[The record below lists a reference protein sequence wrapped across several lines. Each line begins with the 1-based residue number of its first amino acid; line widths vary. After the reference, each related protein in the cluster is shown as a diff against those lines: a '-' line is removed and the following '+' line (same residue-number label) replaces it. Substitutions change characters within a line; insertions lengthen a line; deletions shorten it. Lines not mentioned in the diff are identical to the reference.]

1 MSSRRLYPF
10 LIAALVISPVLSH
23 AQSSQAQSNRAQFEA
38 QKQGRYVYTP
48 FTAMSSP
55 VVLPMDGKLTEAD
68 WFTGLDLSLGGVLFP
83 HLHVDTAFGTST
95 TEQQNLQLG
104 HHDPSQNGFTWQNIE
119 FGLSGRFNE
128 YFEAFGTYAAVVDS
142 EGHWEGIYEEWF
154 AKLQN
159 LKAGVLG
166 EFELRGG
173 RIYNRFG
180 IQNTYHPHGF
190 DWADQYLVNARVL
203 GEDSLTIIGADVTW
217 KLPVSWISQ
226 LDVAVGVAPEGHAH
240 HHHGSREIEGAMF
253 EAEGAGFD
261 DVMTVANWTN
271 IYNYNDFH
279 QYRAGVSG
287 AWGDNQYG
295 RGTEVYGAHF
305 EYQWRQN
312 GFEPGGR
319 YFRWRTEMMW
329 RRWGAQS
336 GVLGGHDDHGHDD
349 HGHGHDD
356 HAEHE
361 HEDEHHDEVAH
372 HDEHEEEHH
381 DEHGDEHGDEH
392 HDDDHESEALDR
404 ANFRDFGFYTSLLY
418 GFNSRFEAGLR
429 AEYVTGD
436 RAAGLDD
443 RFRLSPGLTYYIN
456 DARTV
461 RFRVQYN
468 YDNSSEF
475 GDDHSVWGQVSF
487 TWGGPE
493 VR

>member
-1 MSSRRLYPF
+1 M
-10 LIAALVISPVLSH
+10 LIFSAAALVLGGGASLG
-23 AQSSQAQSNRAQFEA
+23 QSNRAQFEA
-38 QKQGRYVYTP
+38 QKQGRYVYAP
-48 FTAMSSP
+48 FTALSSP
-55 VVLPMDGKLTEAD
+55 VVLPMDGKAD
-68 WFTGLDLSLGGVLFP
+68 WVTGLDVSLGGVLFP
-83 HLHVDTAFGTST
+83 HVHVDTAFGTST
-95 TEQQNLQLG
+95 TDQQNLQLG

-119 FGLSGRFNE
+119 LGLSGRFNE

-159 LKAGVLG
+159 LKAGAVG
-166 EFELRGG
+166 EFEVRGG

-217 KLPVSWISQ
+217 KLPVSWTSQ
-226 LDVAVGVAPEGHAH
+226 LDVAVGVAPDGHGH
-240 HHHGSREIEGAMF
+240 HHHGSREIEGGMF
-253 EAEGAGFD
+253 EAEGAAFD

-279 QYRAGVSG
+279 QYRAGISG

-295 RGTEVYGAHF
+295 RGTEIYGAHF

-336 GVLGGHDDHGHDD
+336 GVLEGHEDHG
-349 HGHGHDD
+349 
-356 HAEHE
+356 
-361 HEDEHHDEVAH
+361 DEHHDDVAH
-372 HDEHEEEHH
+372 HDEHEE
-381 DEHGDEHGDEH
+381 
-392 HDDDHESEALDR
+392 DDHESEASER

-418 GFNSRFEAGLR
+418 GFNSQFEAGLR

-468 YDNSSEF
+468 YDHSSEF
-475 GDDHSVWGQVSF
+475 GNDHSVWGQLSF
-487 TWGGPE
+487 NWGGPE

>member
-1 MSSRRLYPF
+1 MDSRRLFYVF
-10 LIAALVISPVLSH
+10 TVALAVSSASSH
-23 AQSSQAQSNRAQFEA
+23 AQSNRAQFEA

-55 VVLPMDGKLTEAD
+55 VVLPMDGKLSEAD
-68 WFTGLDLSLGGVLFP
+68 WLTGLDVSLGGVLFP

-95 TEQQNLQLG
+95 TDQQNLQLG
-104 HHDPSQNGFTWQNIE
+104 HHDPSKNGFTWQNIE

-159 LKAGVLG
+159 LKAGALG

-190 DWADQYLVNARVL
+190 DWADQYMVNARVL

-217 KLPVSWISQ
+217 KLPVSWTSQ
-226 LDVAVGVAPEGHAH
+226 LDVAVGVAPDPHDH
-240 HHHGSREIEGAMF
+240 HHHGSREIEVARF
-253 EAEGAGFD
+253 EAEGAAFD

-279 QYRAGVSG
+279 QYRAGISG

-295 RGTEVYGAHF
+295 RGTQIYGAHF

-319 YFRWRTEMMW
+319 YFRWRTEVMW
-329 RRWGAQS
+329 RRWGAQG
-336 GVLGGHDDHGHDD
+336 GVLEGHDHHD
-349 HGHGHDD
+349 
-356 HAEHE
+356 EHE
-361 HEDEHHDEVAH
+361 HHEHDHEEHHGEVAH

-381 DEHGDEHGDEH
+381 DEDED
-392 HDDDHESEALDR
+392 HDDDHGSEAADR
-404 ANFRDFGFYTSLLY
+404 ATFRDFGFYSSLLY

-456 DARTV
+456 DARTL

-468 YDNSSEF
+468 YDHSNEF
-475 GDDHSVWGQVSF
+475 GSDHSVWGQLSF
-487 TWGGPE
+487 NWGGPE

>member
-1 MSSRRLYPF
+1 MDSRRLFYVF
-10 LIAALVISPVLSH
+10 TVALAVSSASSH
-23 AQSSQAQSNRAQFEA
+23 AQSNRAQFEA

-55 VVLPMDGKLTEAD
+55 VVLPMDGKLSEAD
-68 WFTGLDLSLGGVLFP
+68 WLTGLDVSLGGVLFP

-95 TEQQNLQLG
+95 TDQQNLQLG
-104 HHDPSQNGFTWQNIE
+104 HHDPSKNGFTWQNIE

-159 LKAGVLG
+159 LKAGALG

-217 KLPVSWISQ
+217 KLPVSWTSQ
-226 LDVAVGVAPEGHAH
+226 LDVAVGVAPDPHDH
-240 HHHGSREIEGAMF
+240 HHHGSREIEGAKF
-253 EAEGAGFD
+253 EAEGAAFD

-279 QYRAGVSG
+279 QYRAGISG

-295 RGTEVYGAHF
+295 RGTQIYGAHF

-319 YFRWRTEMMW
+319 YFRWRTEVMW
-329 RRWGAQS
+329 RRWGAQG
-336 GVLGGHDDHGHDD
+336 GVLEGHDHHD
-349 HGHGHDD
+349 
-356 HAEHE
+356 EH
-361 HEDEHHDEVAH
+361 EHHDEHDHDEHHGEVAHHDEHDH

-381 DEHGDEHGDEH
+381 DEHED
-392 HDDDHESEALDR
+392 HDDDHDAEAADR

-429 AEYVTGD
+429 AEYVSGD

-468 YDNSSEF
+468 YDHSNEF
-475 GDDHSVWGQVSF
+475 GSDHSVWGQVSF
-487 TWGGPE
+487 NWGGPE

>member
-1 MSSRRLYPF
+1 MDSRRLFYVF
-10 LIAALVISPVLSH
+10 TVALAVSSASSH
-23 AQSSQAQSNRAQFEA
+23 AQSNRAQFEA

-55 VVLPMDGKLTEAD
+55 VVLPMDGKLSEAD
-68 WFTGLDLSLGGVLFP
+68 WLTGLDVSLGGVLFP

-95 TEQQNLQLG
+95 TDQQNLQLG
-104 HHDPSQNGFTWQNIE
+104 HHDPSKNGFTWQNIE

-159 LKAGVLG
+159 LKAGALG

-217 KLPVSWISQ
+217 KLPVSWTSQ
-226 LDVAVGVAPEGHAH
+226 LDVAVGVAPDPHDH
-240 HHHGSREIEGAMF
+240 HHHGSREIEGARF
-253 EAEGAGFD
+253 EAEGAAFD

-279 QYRAGVSG
+279 QYRAGISG

-295 RGTEVYGAHF
+295 RGTQIYGAHF

-319 YFRWRTEMMW
+319 YFRWRTEVMW
-329 RRWGAQS
+329 RRWGAQG
-336 GVLGGHDDHGHDD
+336 GVLEGHDHHD
-349 HGHGHDD
+349 
-356 HAEHE
+356 EHE
-361 HEDEHHDEVAH
+361 HQDEHDHDEHHGEVAH
-372 HDEHEEEHH
+372 HDEHDDHDEHEEEHH
-381 DEHGDEHGDEH
+381 DEHED
-392 HDDDHESEALDR
+392 HDDDHDAEAADR

-429 AEYVTGD
+429 AEYVSGD

-468 YDNSSEF
+468 YDHSNEF
-475 GDDHSVWGQVSF
+475 GSDHSVWGQVSF
-487 TWGGPE
+487 NWGGPE

>member
-1 MSSRRLYPF
+1 MFPSLRFLPFVAALLAVPF
-10 LIAALVISPVLSH
+10 L
-23 AQSSQAQSNRAQFEA
+23 QAQTASNRGQFEA
-38 QKQGRYVYTP
+38 QQQGRYAYTP

-55 VVLPMDGKLTEAD
+55 VVLPMDGKAD
-68 WFTGLDLSLGGVLFP
+68 WYTGLDVSLGGVLFP
-83 HLHVDTAFGTST
+83 HIHLDTAFGSST
-95 TEQQNLQLG
+95 ADQESLSAG
-104 HHDPSQNGFTWQNIE
+104 HHDPNTNGFTWQNIE

-128 YFEAFGTYAAVVDS
+128 YFEAFGTYAANVDS

-159 LKAGVLG
+159 ISLG
-166 EFELRGG
+166 ALGGLELRGG

-217 KLPVSWISQ
+217 KLPLPWTSQ
-226 LDVAVGVAPEGHAH
+226 LDVAVGVAPDPHGH
-240 HHHGSREIEGAMF
+240 HHHGSREIEGALF
-253 EAEGAGFD
+253 EAEGAAFD

-271 IYNYNDFH
+271 VYNYNDFH

-295 RGTEVYGAHF
+295 RGTQIYGAHF

-319 YFRWRTEMMW
+319 YLRWRNEVMW
-329 RRWGAQS
+329 RRWGADS
-336 GVLGGHDDHGHDD
+336 GRLAGGHDDHDD
-349 HGHGHDD
+349 H
-356 HAEHE
+356 EHEHHEE
-361 HEDEHHDEVAH
+361 HEDEDE
-372 HDEHEEEHH
+372 DE
-381 DEHGDEHGDEH
+381 
-392 HDDDHESEALDR
+392 DDFGARR
-404 ANFRDFGFYTSLLY
+404 ATMRDFGLYSSLLY

-429 AEYVTGD
+429 AEYVSGD
-436 RAAGLDD
+436 PLAGLDN

-461 RFRVQYN
+461 KFRVQYN
-468 YDNSSEF
+468 YDHSNEF
-475 GDDHSVWGQVSF
+475 GTDHSVWGQVSIA
-487 TWGGPE
+487 WGGPE

>member
-1 MSSRRLYPF
+1 MDSRRLFYV
-10 LIAALVISPVLSH
+10 IAVALALSS
-23 AQSSQAQSNRAQFEA
+23 ASSHAQSNRAQFEA

-55 VVLPMDGKLTEAD
+55 VVLPMDGKLSEAD
-68 WFTGLDLSLGGVLFP
+68 WLTGLDVSLGGVLFP
-83 HLHVDTAFGTST
+83 HIHVDTAFGTST
-95 TEQQNLQLG
+95 TDQQNLQLG
-104 HHDPSQNGFTWQNIE
+104 HHDPSKNGFTWQNIE

-159 LKAGVLG
+159 LKAGALG

-190 DWADQYLVNARVL
+190 DWADQYMVNARVL

-217 KLPVSWISQ
+217 KLPVSWTSQ
-226 LDVAVGVAPEGHAH
+226 LDVAVGVAPDPHDH
-240 HHHGSREIEGAMF
+240 HHHGSREIEGARF
-253 EAEGAGFD
+253 EAEGAAFD

-279 QYRAGVSG
+279 QYRAGISG

-295 RGTEVYGAHF
+295 RGTQIYGAHF

-319 YFRWRTEMMW
+319 YFRWRTEVMW
-329 RRWGAQS
+329 RRWGAQG
-336 GVLGGHDDHGHDD
+336 GVLEGHDHHD
-349 HGHGHDD
+349 
-356 HAEHE
+356 EHE
-361 HEDEHHDEVAH
+361 HHEHDHEEHHGEVAH
-372 HDEHEEEHH
+372 HDEHEKEHH
-381 DEHGDEHGDEH
+381 DEDED
-392 HDDDHESEALDR
+392 HDDDHGSEAADR
-404 ANFRDFGFYTSLLY
+404 ANFRDFGFYTSMLY

-429 AEYVTGD
+429 AEYVSGD

-456 DARTV
+456 DARTLK
-461 RFRVQYN
+461 FRVQYN
-468 YDNSSEF
+468 YDHSNEF
-475 GDDHSVWGQVSF
+475 GSDHSVWGQVSF
-487 TWGGPE
+487 NWGGPE

>member
-1 MSSRRLYPF
+1 MRRRRIF
-10 LIAALVISPVLSH
+10 ISCLFVLS
-23 AQSSQAQSNRAQFEA
+23 AGVVSSSAQSNRAQFEGQ
-38 QKQGRYVYTP
+38 QKGKYVYTP

-55 VVLPMDGKLTEAD
+55 VVLPMDGKVSEAD
-68 WFTGLDLSLGGVLFP
+68 WFTGLDVSLGGILFP
-83 HLHVDTAFGTST
+83 HVHVDTAIGSST
-95 TEQQNLQLG
+95 AGQENLALG
-104 HHDPSQNGFTWQNIE
+104 HHDPNQDGFTWQNIE

-128 YFEAFGTYAAVVDS
+128 YFEAFGTYAATVSADG
-142 EGHWEGIYEEWF
+142 EWEGIYEEWF

-159 LKAGVLG
+159 LEAGWLG
-166 EFELRGG
+166 EFEVRGG

-217 KLPVSWISQ
+217 RLPVSWISQ

-240 HHHGSREIEGAMF
+240 NHGGTREIEGVKF
-253 EAEGAGFD
+253 EAEGAAFD

-295 RGTEVYGAHF
+295 RATQIYGAHF

-329 RRWGAQS
+329 REWGAQS
-336 GVLGGHDDHGHDD
+336 GVELPGHDHGGHEGHDHHEHEEEHHDEHDDHGKVAHHD
-349 HGHGHDD
+349 
-356 HAEHE
+356 E
-361 HEDEHHDEVAH
+361 HEDEHNDEHGEEH

-381 DEHGDEHGDEH
+381 DEAAG
-392 HDDDHESEALDR
+392 R

-429 AEYVTGD
+429 AEYVAGE

-456 DARTV
+456 DARTLK
-461 RFRVQYN
+461 FRVQYN
-468 YDNSSEF
+468 YDHSNEF
-475 GDDHSVWGQVSF
+475 GTDHSVWGQVSF
-487 TWGGPE
+487 NWGGPE